1 MKRAIALII
10 ITLMM
15 AAILGCGGGSGSGQ
29 ISSGTSTVKIA
40 IAGLAKGGAHFGLNA
55 QSAAVANIQFT
66 ISAPDMDTITR
77 TVAVT
82 GDTIT
87 ESFVV
92 PNGSNR
98 HFLVVALASDN
109 TTVLSQGDAFSDL
122 DGTPK
127 DIDVVMGVNIAG
139 EWTFTFIGQA
149 GNPVTDFITF
159 TQVGNSLT
167 LSGTTASASILKS
180 VLTGNGTVTG
190 NDIQFIFNGTGC
202 GNASTVAVTGTF
214 NSAGGIDGTFTLT
227 GGCGNDS
234 GTSQAVQGHITPPPA
249 NGSVSGTVTDAQTT
263 APLSEVAVK
272 LFQQGSLITSGTTGS
287 DGTYSLTAPAGSGY
301 SIAFSK
307 TSFTTKTVDNITVA
321 SNATTTVD
329 AALSST
335 PPPQTHGSVSGTVTD
350 ALGQPLAGVTVRLL
364 SGSTVIAT
372 TTNIQDGTY
381 SITGPPG
388 TGYTVEFS
396 KTGFITS
403 TVSNITIIDNTT
415 TGNVNMALSP
425 TLQEGQTRIVLTWG
439 VNPADLDSHLTG
451 PIPNSSQRFH
461 IYYNADCY
469 PSDTCTLDNAG
480 NTIPGPNTDAVLDH
494 DTTEH
499 GPDVILEPE
508 TTTIVQ
514 QFSGV
519 YRFSVRDF
527 TNGGEGT
534 TSTALSNSGAQVNV
548 YQGNSLVA
556 TFNVNVPPNRAGDL
570 WTVFELNGNTITPIN
585 TMTFVSDETT
595 IQSASGKAG
604 LKKTKT
610 KSTKR

>member
-1 MKRAIALII
+1 MVNISKLIRKVNEMKRAIALII

-40 IAGLAKGGAHFGLNA
+40 IAGLAKGGAHSGLNA

-167 LSGTTASASILKS
+167 LSGITASASILKS

-190 NDIQFIFNGTGC
+190 NDIQFIFTGTGC

-214 NSAGGIDGTFTLT
+214 NSAGGIDGTFSLT

-234 GTSQAVQGHITPPPA
+234 GTSHAVQGHITPPPA

-263 APLSEVAVK
+263 APLSGVAVN
-272 LFQQGSLITSGTTGS
+272 LFQQGPLITSGTTGS
-287 DGTYSLTAPAGSGY
+287 NGTYSLTAPAGSGY

-307 TSFTTKTVDNITVA
+307 TSYTTKTVDNITVA

-335 PPPQTHGSVSGTVTD
+335 PPPQTQGSVSGTVTD

-364 SGSTVIAT
+364 SGSAVIAT

-396 KTGFITS
+396 KAGYITS
-403 TVSNITIIDNTT
+403 TASNVTITANTT
-415 TGNVNMALSP
+415 TANVNA
-425 TLQEGQTRIVLTWG
+425 TLVAFLPEGQTRIVLTWG
-439 VNPADLDSHLTG
+439 ANPSDLDSHLTG
-451 PIPNSSQRFH
+451 PIPASSQRFEVFFG
-461 IYYNADCY
+461 
-469 PSDTCTLDNAG
+469 DTGSATSSPFAALDVDD
-480 NTIPGPNTDAVLDH
+480 TD
-494 DTTEH
+494 
-499 GPDVILEPE
+499 GFGPE
-508 TTTIVQ
+508 TTTIYQ

-519 YRFSVRDF
+519 YRFFVHDF
-527 TNGGEGT
+527 TSATAEPPIPNP
-534 TSTALSNSGAQVNV
+534 TALSNSGAQVRV
-548 YQGNSLVA
+548 YQGNTLVT
-556 TFNVNVPPNRAGDL
+556 TFDVPTGKVGL
-570 WTVFELNGNTITPIN
+570 VWTVFELDGSTGNITPIN
-585 TMTFVSDETT
+585 TISPDESV
-595 IQSASGKAG
+595 IQSASLKAN
-604 LKKTKT
+604 LKKTK
-610 KSTKR
+610 KGTKR